1 MTALYRLHSGSWQ
14 RSRTDKRYRLPTGI
28 PFGDAFP
35 NGEISPFTCWSLNY
49 GSKFPLFSGE
59 LALARSREAR
69 VSRLIGNFD
78 TTASER
84 KWQVAILALLWEV
97 PR

>member
-14 RSRTDKRYRLPTGI
+14 RGRTDKRYRLPTGTSLWRCLSKR
-28 PFGDAFP
+28 GDFALHLLEP
-35 NGEISPFTCWSLNY
+35 
-49 GSKFPLFSGE
+49 E
-59 LALARSREAR
+59 LWVEVSFVQRRAALARSREAR
-69 VSRLIGNFD
+69 VSRLIGKFD

-84 KWQVAILALLWEV
+84 KWQVVILALLWEV